1 MPYYHLRDGEQLFVR
16 RYGQGEPVL
25 VLSGLGMQSWQWH
38 PFLYPHHK
46 KFEFIIP
53 DWRGFGGSKQ
63 CKIPHLD
70 AISSHWRDI
79 EALLPQ
85 LNLPQFKVIAYS
97 MGATTAMHGMQYGQF
112 HRSIQQYLHIDQTP
126 KISADQSWP
135 FGLFGE
141 KHTQFIEIL
150 QQISQVLKANPDA
163 KAMHDLKS
171 ADRQHLLNSWLAFID
186 LQAGSKIAPFL
197 IKQTLKYPR
206 LQAHVL
212 PIQRLDYLSWYIHNY
227 LEHKEDYREA
237 LTQLTCPVTFF
248 IGAESKLYPAEG
260 QQQIANTKPQPQQVI
275 FKKSGH
281 TPLLSEPLKFASEIG
296 RFLHAHD
303 A

>member
-1 MPYYHLRDGEQLFVR
+1 MPYYHMPDGEQLFVR

-25 VLSGLGMQSWQWH
+25 VLSGLGMQCWQWH

-79 EALLPQ
+79 EALLQQ

-197 IKQTLKYPR
+197 IKQTLK
-206 LQAHVL
+206 LF
-212 PIQRLDYLSWYIHNY
+212 N
-227 LEHKEDYREA
+227 
-237 LTQLTCPVTFF
+237 
-248 IGAESKLYPAEG
+248 
-260 QQQIANTKPQPQQVI
+260 
-275 FKKSGH
+275 
-281 TPLLSEPLKFASEIG
+281 
-296 RFLHAHD
+296 
-303 A
+303 

>member
-1 MPYYHLRDGEQLFVR
+1 MPYYHMPDGEQLFVR

-112 HRSIQQYLHIDQTP
+112 HRSIQQYLQNV
-126 KISADQSWP
+126 KI
-135 FGLFGE
+135 
-141 KHTQFIEIL
+141 
-150 QQISQVLKANPDA
+150 
-163 KAMHDLKS
+163 
-171 ADRQHLLNSWLAFID
+171 
-186 LQAGSKIAPFL
+186 
-197 IKQTLKYPR
+197 
-206 LQAHVL
+206 
-212 PIQRLDYLSWYIHNY
+212 
-227 LEHKEDYREA
+227 
-237 LTQLTCPVTFF
+237 
-248 IGAESKLYPAEG
+248 
-260 QQQIANTKPQPQQVI
+260 
-275 FKKSGH
+275 
-281 TPLLSEPLKFASEIG
+281 
-296 RFLHAHD
+296 
-303 A
+303 